1 MSNVPSFGTGT
12 VSISSPARN
21 RPSVEGGGG
30 ATKPAEQ
37 DVKVPQDKTSTGGA
51 KTQDLAKAAK
61 QETDNEVQ
69 RLLQR
74 ARANQEQVK
83 QDKAQPDQEDQRKLD
98 AAKANQQAVQ
108 QAANP
113 TYAVKQGDTLGA
125 IAKANGVSLAALKEL
140 NPDLFKD
147 GKDASGKRRSA
158 SGGLIYPG
166 DIIKLPAKQG
176 SAPADKPAEKPA
188 DKPPAT
194 GAAPKPP
201 VAGEDPK
208 KPEEKEEPKVSLPG
222 DALVE
227 AALKKPGTAGKWTLT
242 EQKQVLDSVKA
253 QVDGLMKVAND
264 ETKPAKDRLKA
275 TQDAIKLADDM
286 LGIAN
291 RSGNYDLAEELK
303 GVLDKDAA
311 GKLAESLKVKAG
323 DGDAVKAAVRELDPG
338 KPEQFKALADQIR
351 KDQPAL
357 AGMLDTLANPALS
370 KDVRDELMQAVEDN
384 RNTAKDLRDA
394 VKEIRNPA
402 DAEAVAGIA
411 TARGQTAF
419 AANVKA
425 ASEATSEGVRENLYK
440 AIGGGT
446 FWTTDKGALQEAR
459 DNVVTEADQKAFATV
474 SGNLGGL

>member
-1 MSNVPSFGTGT
+1 MSMSNVPSFGTGT
-12 VSISSPARN
+12 VSISAPVQS
-21 RPSVEGGGG
+21 RPKAEGGG

-37 DVKVPQDKTSTGGA
+37 EVKARQDETSTGGA
-51 KTQDLAKAAK
+51 KTQDLAKTAK

-69 RLLQR
+69 RLLNR
-74 ARANQEQVK
+74 SRANQTNQTSQASE
-83 QDKAQPDQEDQRKLD
+83 ATSSTTQE
-98 AAKANQQAVQ
+98 AGASY
-108 QAANP
+108 
-113 TYAVKQGDTLGA
+113 TVKQGDTLGA
-125 IAKANGVSLAALKEL
+125 IAKANGVSLADLKQL

-166 DIIKLPAKQG
+166 DSIKLPAKKG

-188 DKPPAT
+188 DKPADKPPAT
-194 GAAPKPP
+194 GDAPKPP
-201 VAGEDPK
+201 VSGEDPK
-208 KPEEKEEPKVSLPG
+208 KPEEKEEPKVCLPG
-222 DALVE
+222 DALVD
-227 AALKKPGTAGKWTLT
+227 AALKKPSVAGKWTLT

-323 DGDAVKAAVRELDPG
+323 DGDAVKTAVRELDPG